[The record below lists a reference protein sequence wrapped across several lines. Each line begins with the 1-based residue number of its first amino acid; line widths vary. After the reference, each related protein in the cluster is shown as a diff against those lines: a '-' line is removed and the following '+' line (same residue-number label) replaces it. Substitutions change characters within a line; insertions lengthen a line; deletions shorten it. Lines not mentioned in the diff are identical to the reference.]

1 MCTKGHRYPGL
12 SRNGPPVRNWTPVHN
27 NPWEPFRCRYM
38 TPNPPP
44 CSYGELAHANP
55 IGPTPARATI
65 TPTTRVGAIVSLG
78 TGRRY
83 YPWPP
88 LFTLTVDSSRTTI
101 AWSWSHPASMRMSN
115 PSCYGHKFI
124 GAPLG
129 PIGLERR
136 RAPPLRSGSPRP
148 EVRWPDSRLFGPLD
162 SPCVLLDHTNL
173 LVDILD
179 SSIYRPR
186 WDPDLLQ
193 ASVRPGKRMPG
204 PLPRPERVPS

>member
-1 MCTKGHRYPGL
+1 MALRFATSHSSTRTRHLMCTRGHRYLGL
-12 SRNGPPVRNWTPVHN
+12 SGNGPPVRNWTPVHN
-27 NPWEPFRCRYM
+27 DPREPFRCRYM

-44 CSYGELAHANP
+44 CSYGELARAHP
-55 IGPTPARATI
+55 TGPTPARATI

-88 LFTLTVDSSRTTI
+88 LFTLTVDLSRMTI

-129 PIGLERR
+129 PISSEQR

-148 EVRWPDSRLFGPLD
+148 
-162 SPCVLLDHTNL
+162 
-173 LVDILD
+173 
-179 SSIYRPR
+179 
-186 WDPDLLQ
+186 
-193 ASVRPGKRMPG
+193 
-204 PLPRPERVPS
+204 